1 MAFTDNKI
9 TQADLNGKGVTGLP
23 DAPELSTEAMQKK
36 FDEVGKEVIVPKFNL
51 LCEALDANV
60 PPIILPEAPIT
71 PQDGDMLVYD
81 AELGAFVFV
90 QKATTLANLKDV
102 DLTGLV
108 NGMYLRYDFPTRSW
122 KATNSSASVP
132 ALDDINDVSITNATD
147 GQCLIY
153 NGGTWKNDNEKL
165 DDLKNVYIHLPQN
178 KQLLAYDAANDRWT
192 NVELDGGG
200 HKILNASGTQLA
212 QEEYLQFG
220 GLLKATDENGK
231 TVVTDE
237 AEEISFADWDAL
249 TEEQKDEYSAGKKLN
264 ILDPPD
270 CDGEVNI
277 ELMHLAWQNP
287 NPTQVFPQT
296 EADRTITLDTDD
308 YDFAYVHTNMGDFKT
323 KKGSAFRCNEGACQ
337 NSNYVINR
345 FRSITFTSNTVLHV
359 NDAVS
364 QQSNGQAR
372 AVDNTLFIPL
382 EIYTYKKTATAK
394 VNVLA
399 TNVKATVDYS
409 TSEHKIG
416 KWIDGSDLYEKTV
429 DCGMLPS
436 TAGNKA
442 VAHNIS
448 NIDKIISITG
458 VAMRDNGLTITLPN
472 TAVDALSSQIVLY
485 ADKTNVNIYVASNQ
499 SVNTNSYVTLRYTK
513 TA

>member
-132 ALDDINDVSITNATD
+132 ALDDINDVSITSATN

-153 NGGTWKNDNEKL
+153 DGGTWKNDNEKL

-220 GLLKATDENGK
+220 GLLKATDESGK

-270 CDGEVNI
+270 CDGEVEI
-277 ELMHLAWQNP
+277 ELMKLAWTNP
-287 NPTQVFPQT
+287 SPTGNFTNQ
-296 EADRTITLDTDD
+296 TITLDTDGD
-308 YDFAYVHTNMGDFKT
+308 YDFIKVKFKIFYSDTNYFWREF
-323 KKGSAFRCNEGACQ
+323 KKGENGFVETADLPNLRFVRRAV
-337 NSNYVINR
+337 NSTSDTQIQFGSGVIRDSYN
-345 FRSITFTSNTVLHV
+345 SS
-359 NDAVS
+359 
-364 QQSNGQAR
+364 GQAADDAR
-372 AVDNTLFIPL
+372 VAIPL
-382 EIYTYKKTATAK
+382 EIYVYKKKPTAK
-394 VNVLA
+394 INAIATSVSTSASQCMLSDNQTSVEDVVSANDLGNAIDVKSYTSANPYTTQKDGYLYLGVGSGQSSLAWIKGSSSNSVLA
-399 TNVKATVDYS
+399 M
-409 TSEHKIG
+409 G
-416 KWIDGSDLYEKTV
+416 G
-429 DCGMLPS
+429 
-436 TAGNKA
+436 TAGFFSCFVRKGM
-442 VAHNIS
+442 
-448 NIDKIISITG
+448 KI
-458 VAMRDNGLTITLPN
+458 
-472 TAVDALSSQIVLY
+472 Y
-485 ADKTNVNIYVASNQ
+485 ASN
-499 SVNTNSYVTLRYTK
+499 SPTTLNFFELS
-513 TA
+513 

>member
-36 FDEVGKEVIVPKFNL
+36 FDELSTDVIVPHFND
-51 LCEALDANV
+51 LCDYLNANV
-60 PPIILPEAPIT
+60 PGITLPET
-71 PQDGDMLVYD
+71 PVDGDMLVYD
-81 AELGAFVFV
+81 SASSAFVFV

-102 DLTGLV
+102 DMTGLV

-122 KATNSSASVP
+122 KPTNSSTSVP
-132 ALDDINDVSITNATD
+132 ALDDINDVSITDATN
-147 GQCLIY
+147 GQCLVY
-153 NGGTWKNDNEKL
+153 KDGTWKNDNEKL
-165 DDLKNVYIHLPQN
+165 DNLKNVYIHLPQN

-220 GLLKATDENGK
+220 GLLKVTDESGK

-249 TEEQKDEYSAGKKLN
+249 SEEQKEAYSAGKKLN

-270 CDGEVNI
+270 CDGEVDI
-277 ELMHLAWQNP
+277 ELMHLAWSNP
-287 NPTQVFPQT
+287 NPSASTFAAQ
-296 EADRTITLDTDD
+296 DITLDTDD
-308 YDFAYVHTNMGDFKT
+308 YDFAYVHTNMGDFET

-337 NSNYVINR
+337 TTNYVINR
-345 FRSITFTSNTVLHV
+345 FRSITFVSNTVLHV

-364 QQSNGQAR
+364 QQSSGQAR
-372 AVDNTLFIPL
+372 STDNTLFIPL
-382 EIYTYKKTATAK
+382 EIYTFKKNPTAK

-416 KWIDGSDLYEKTV
+416 KWIDGSDLYEKTI
-429 DCGMLPS
+429 DFGALPNN
-436 TAGNKA
+436 TTKN
-442 VAHNIS
+442 VAHGIGNL
-448 NIDKIISITG
+448 DYIIAITG
-458 VAMRDNGLTITLPN
+458 TAKRADGNVAVLPTVN
-472 TAVDALSSQIVLY
+472 PGNVSY
-485 ADKTNVNIYVASNQ
+485 GVNIYANSTTV
-499 SVNTNSYVTLRYTK
+499 SVQTAFDFSAWSKSYVTLRYTK
-513 TA
+513 TS